1 MNELAAQILIAVGL
15 AFDLFGCIGLVRL
28 PDVYNRVQAATK
40 CVTLGTCLVL
50 GGTALYGV
58 TAAMGIKALL
68 CAVLG
73 GTALYGVTAAMGIK
87 ALLCAVFILLTSP
100 VAAHAIARGAYK
112 SGVRLWEGSVIDR
125 YGEEVHPAGPPA
137 ERAERAGHPEETVAA
152 GREPNE

>member
-1 MNELAAQILIAVGL
+1 MSDLAAEILIAVGL

-40 CVTLGTCLVL
+40 CVTLGTCLIL
-50 GGTALYGV
+50 AGTATHYLSGPM
-58 TAAMGIKALL
+58 TIKA
-68 CAVLG
+68 V
-73 GTALYGVTAAMGIK
+73 
-87 ALLCAVFILLTSP
+87 LCAVFLLLTSP

-137 ERAERAGHPEETVAA
+137 ERIEPAAQPESSLVA
-152 GREPNE
+152 GREPHE